1 MVIVDQFALAISS
14 IQQAILGVRRR
25 IDGQQAPH
33 DQIQDETQ
41 YDYVAP
47 PPPVQLTVFHEPLVL
62 HDQIEVACP
71 PITVLVTATDDT
83 CACMDRLEQRFRHMR
98 IFDGVTGCDDIDVCA
113 PHSPIA

>member
-1 MVIVDQFALAISS
+1 MVIVDHFDSAISS
-14 IQQAILGVRRR
+14 IQQAILGFSRR

-33 DQIQDETQ
+33 DQIQDEIQ
-41 YDYVAP
+41 YDSMAP

-71 PITVLVTATDDT
+71 LATVLVLATGDT
-83 CACMDRLEQRFRHMR
+83 RACMDRLEQRFRQMR
-98 IFDGVTGCDDIDVCA
+98 IFDGVTSCDDIDECA